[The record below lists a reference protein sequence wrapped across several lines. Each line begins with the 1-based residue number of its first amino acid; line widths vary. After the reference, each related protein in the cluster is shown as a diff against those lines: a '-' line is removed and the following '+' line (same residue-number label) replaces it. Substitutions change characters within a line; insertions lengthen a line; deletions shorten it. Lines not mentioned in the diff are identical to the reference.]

1 MTCSSIGQLLY
12 DLKKLTN
19 NLHRTAISEETPRK
33 ALLMFTTPLPP
44 PPPVAAPVPPAGSD
58 DSLLEAAR
66 ALEST
71 FLAEMLKATG
81 LGSMQG
87 DFGGGI
93 GEEQFQSFLTDAQ
106 AREMV
111 ENGGIGLAEAIFAA
125 MTRRMN
131 D

>member
-1 MTCSSIGQLLY
+1 
-12 DLKKLTN
+12 
-19 NLHRTAISEETPRK
+19 
-33 ALLMFTTPLPP
+33 MFTTPLPP
-44 PPPVAAPVPPAGSD
+44 PPPAPTPVPTAGP
-58 DSLLEAAR
+58 DSALLDAAR
-66 ALEST
+66 ALEAT

-93 GEEQFQSFLTDAQ
+93 GEDQFQSFLTDAQ

>member
-1 MTCSSIGQLLY
+1 MLLVWWGPY
-12 DLKKLTN
+12 EQEKLTN
-19 NLHRTAISEETPRK
+19 NLHRADISEDTQRK

-44 PPPVAAPVPPAGSD
+44 PPPAPTPVPTAGP
-58 DSLLEAAR
+58 DSALLDAAR
-66 ALEST
+66 ALEAT

-93 GEEQFQSFLTDAQ
+93 GEDQFQSFLTDAQ

>member
-1 MTCSSIGQLLY
+1 MLLVWWGPY
-12 DLKKLTN
+12 DQEKLTN
-19 NLHRTAISEETPRK
+19 NLHRADISEDTQRK

-44 PPPVAAPVPPAGSD
+44 PPPAPTPVPTAGP
-58 DSLLEAAR
+58 DSALLDAAR
-66 ALEST
+66 ALEAT

-93 GEEQFQSFLTDAQ
+93 GEDQFQSFLTDAQ